1 MYKNKFPTKKE
12 KKNVWVVV
20 MLCMQGHKRF
30 SGKLWIMAKS
40 NSIFRCIMRYTLNA
54 LNFTVLCD
62 AWAF

>member
-1 MYKNKFPTKKE
+1 
-12 KKNVWVVV
+12 

-62 AWAF
+62 A